1 VCYSVVGYWGG
12 DDLLFG
18 HHKLMPSVDAM
29 LEVGEVIFL
38 PFDNNDGLRVSQASM
53 TSKQMKRAAV

>member
-1 VCYSVVGYWGG
+1 
-12 DDLLFG
+12 
-18 HHKLMPSVDAM
+18 MPSVDAM